1 MTILISSWGV
11 IVPDGGRKKTSVEQC
26 SPLTPRALAILNE
39 IHAARRAGA
48 IIPNVNGLVFTRA
61 DGRPITKDMIQTQV
75 GKAIKATG
83 IKKFVFHKYRAT
95 ALTEWTRRGYPVDI
109 AMRAAG
115 HSSQQVRDRY
125 LNLRKERILRPF
137 LERRTRKL

>member
-1 MTILISSWGV
+1 MACGVCRRTCLSEGDLLRLTDDDIDLELGV
-11 IVPDGGRKKTSVEQC
+11 IVPDGGCKKTSVEQC

-39 IHAARRAGA
+39 THAARRAGA

-95 ALTEWTRRGYPVDI
+95 ALTEWGRRGYPVD
-109 AMRAAG
+109 MR
-115 HSSQQVRDRY
+115 
-125 LNLRKERILRPF
+125 
-137 LERRTRKL
+137 